1 MKAPTALPP
10 LVIHAPHT
18 SARRRISHQVFSP
31 KKHRVMRDRCQK
43 VECEAQPMRGLDFTS
58 LRSHIFT
65 VHVPTQT
72 RGTLSQ
78 SDVPLALRHRSTS
91 NVHPRPPRTPQ
102 EQSNTAR
109 GSSAPSCNGR
119 LFCSFL
125 RPSSDAGRR
134 GVSYGRGLLSTAS
147 TSSEA
152 SPRGSGDA
160 ASPRPEVCNR
170 GVLSTGTDSA
180 SHTKCAKKMASDC
193 GGVSTGRD
201 SASQDAGHGQGHT
214 KSVRQMTTVELMTNP
229 GGPVLDYSF
238 LRIAD
243 IRDLRTVAPRSGY
256 REKPPENI
264 ETTDRYGTVLVVD
277 NPLLKEWVPPPAG
290 RLLVTQGLKL
300 SNNELSSLPGV
311 THIILRE
318 VLERSWLLRW
328 IDLSF
333 NNLQDI
339 PEAISSY
346 SRLNTLYLH
355 ANRIS
360 HASQVKILTNPDLHS
375 LTLHGNP
382 CENGRHYK
390 KVVLAHC
397 AALRRLDFSTV
408 TKHDRE
414 LATIFAQRMAAA
426 ASSKSKEHA
435 LQRAEAGEE
444 DQVVTAR
451 LCYAGGP
458 HASVGYALSVA
469 IAQGKERELQYGELR
484 V

>member
-1 MKAPTALPP
+1 
-10 LVIHAPHT
+10 
-18 SARRRISHQVFSP
+18 
-31 KKHRVMRDRCQK
+31 
-43 VECEAQPMRGLDFTS
+43 
-58 LRSHIFT
+58 
-65 VHVPTQT
+65 
-72 RGTLSQ
+72 
-78 SDVPLALRHRSTS
+78 
-91 NVHPRPPRTPQ
+91 
-102 EQSNTAR
+102 
-109 GSSAPSCNGR
+109 
-119 LFCSFL
+119 
-125 RPSSDAGRR
+125 
-134 GVSYGRGLLSTAS
+134 
-147 TSSEA
+147 
-152 SPRGSGDA
+152 
-160 ASPRPEVCNR
+160 
-170 GVLSTGTDSA
+170 
-180 SHTKCAKKMASDC
+180 
-193 GGVSTGRD
+193 
-201 SASQDAGHGQGHT
+201 
-214 KSVRQMTTVELMTNP
+214 MTTVELMTNP

-355 ANRIS
+355 ANRIT
-360 HASQVKILTNPDLHS
+360 HASQVKILTTPDLHS

-426 ASSKSKEHA
+426 ASSKPKEHA

-451 LCYAGGP
+451 VCYAGGL
-458 HASVGYALSVA
+458 HASAGYALSVA